1 MVRLELD
8 DTRHAVQT
16 RAQGASSISLRLTLP
31 FPPFFCMQRFP
42 SHRRFDNEET
52 DEDRQ
57 RTF

>member
-1 MVRLELD
+1 MVRLELN

-16 RAQGASSISLRLTLP
+16 RAQGASSISLRPTLP
-31 FPPFFCMQRFP
+31 SPPFLCMQRFP
-42 SHRRFDNEET
+42 SRRRFDDEET